1 MGYVIYKQRQ
11 NENAGKKHNKRIML
25 SDRKDLP
32 VRFSHRQVV
41 SAWRELP
48 DKERLVVFLVDMR
61 QLGVER
67 TAEIMNKPV
76 TTVINET
83 RRARALVKK
92 KLLSNYQKI
101 GFPSSS
107 DNACFTVT

>member
-1 MGYVIYKQRQ
+1 MLYTNSGKVRMPAGNTI
-11 NENAGKKHNKRIML
+11 NESCHWIIKACL
-25 SDRKDLP
+25 SSFLI
-32 VRFSHRQVV
+32 SV

-61 QLGVER
+61 KLGIER

-76 TTVINET
+76 SIVIKET
-83 RRARALVKK
+83 RQARELVKK

-101 GFPSSS
+101 EFPKGS
-107 DNACFTVT
+107 DSACFAVT